1 MTSRRC
7 ISRMPGPL
15 ALLAFALWAE
25 GAAAGPCTVEAFDSC
40 YIGVDAVDAGD
51 TQVLDAAAGPYDFVG
66 LGIRSAEPMIPPN
79 DASFAGNASGTLDVL
94 SGGVLTLN
102 YRPETIGSPVFRPL
116 DNSVLVGVSAGATGV
131 LNVDGGTVH
140 TPLLY
145 IGQADD
151 ARPST
156 GTVSITNGGT
166 IVADFDSLGGPLVN
180 LNAVNIGRG
189 LGSTGTLTV
198 SGVGSSLSTPAGGM
212 SLARLG
218 TATLQVLDGGSV
230 SVSGTLFGATVL
242 PSGQADI
249 LVQGAGSTLA
259 VGGNGILL
267 GINVITLALDDPNHG
282 TATLDVR
289 DGGQVTGNLIVG
301 GGGTVRGD
309 GTISGDVTSRGGV
322 LAPGNSPGTLHIGGN
337 LVQQGGILDIEI
349 ASATLFDMIEV
360 GGDVSLEDVLVRF
373 TFTDGFAPRAG
384 DTFDFLRV
392 APGSLLENIDPVFAV
407 RGVLPGFAFTVGSRG
422 DALTLSA
429 LSDAVAVPA
438 PGALGLLLLSC
449 VLVPAL
455 RRA

>member
-1 MTSRRC
+1 M
-7 ISRMPGPL
+7 
-15 ALLAFALWAE
+15 AVLAFAVWAD

-40 YIGVDAVDAGD
+40 YIGVDAVDAAD
-51 TQVLDAAAGPYDFVG
+51 TQVLDAAAGPFDFVG

-79 DASFAGNASGTLDVL
+79 DASFVGNASGTLSVL

-212 SLARLG
+212 SLARQG

-230 SVSGTLFGATVL
+230 DVSGTLFGATVL

-249 LVQGAGSTLA
+249 LVQGEGSTLA
-259 VGGNGILL
+259 VGGDGILL

-289 DGGQVTGNLIVG
+289 DGGQVTANLTVG

-309 GTISGDVTSRGGV
+309 GTINGDVTNRGGV

-337 LVQQGGILDIEI
+337 LTQQGGILDIEI
-349 ASATLFDMIEV
+349 ASASEFDVI
-360 GGDVSLEDVLVRF
+360 DVTGNVALEDVLIRF

-384 DTFDFLRV
+384 DAFDFLRI
-392 APGSLLENIDPVFAV
+392 APGSMLENLDPVYAI
-407 RGVLPGFAFTVGSRG
+407 RGLQPGLSFEVAGLAGGLRF
-422 DALTLSA
+422 DALT
-429 LSDAVAVPA
+429 DGVPVPA
-438 PGALGLLLLSC
+438 PGAFGLLLLGGIG
-449 VLVPAL
+449 LLRL
-455 RRA
+455 RRMA

>member
-1 MTSRRC
+1 M
-7 ISRMPGPL
+7 
-15 ALLAFALWAE
+15 AVLAFALWAE
-25 GAAAGPCTVEAFDSC
+25 GVTAAPCTVDAFNSC
-40 YIGVDAVDAGD
+40 YIGVDAVDASD
-51 TQVLDAAAGPYDFVG
+51 TQVLDTAAGPYDFVG

-79 DASFAGNASGTLDVL
+79 DPSFVGNASGTLSVL
-94 SGGVLTLN
+94 AGGALSLN
-102 YRPETIGSPVFRPL
+102 YLPLTIGNPVNRPL

-156 GTVSITNGGT
+156 GTVTITNGGT
-166 IVADFDSLGGPLVN
+166 VVADFDSLGGPLVN

-198 SGVGSSLSTPAGGM
+198 SGAGSSLSTPAGGM
-212 SLARLG
+212 SLARQG
-218 TATLQVLDGGSV
+218 TATVQVLDGGSV
-230 SVSGTLFGATVL
+230 SVFGTLFGATVL
-242 PSGQADI
+242 PSGHADI
-249 LVQGAGSTLA
+249 LVQGEGSSLA
-259 VGGNGILL
+259 VGGDGILL
-267 GINVITLALDDPNHG
+267 GINVITLAQDDPNHG

-289 DGGQVTGNLIVG
+289 DGGQVTGNLTVG

-309 GTISGDVTSRGGV
+309 GTISGNVTNRGGV

-337 LVQQGGILDIEI
+337 LTQQGGILDIEI
-349 ASATLFDMIEV
+349 ASATEFDMIEV

-384 DTFDFLRV
+384 DVFDFLRV
-392 APGSLLENIDPVFAV
+392 APGSLLENIDPVFSV

-429 LSDAVAVPA
+429 LTDAVAVPA

-449 VLVPAL
+449 LALVPAM